1 MNREQAEALIQKQ
14 IAPEILQGVP
24 QGSIFMQLARK
35 LPNMT
40 SNQTVLSVLDTLPLA
55 YFVNGDTGFK
65 GVSKAAWDNVYLYAE
80 ELAVIVPIPEAVIA
94 DASYDIIGEVK
105 PRIIEAINAR
115 VDEAVIYDIG
125 RPKLWPVGIIGQA
138 RNAGNAVTAGADM
151 YATTLGE
158 NGLFAKVE
166 EAGYAVNGVVS
177 DLTMKAKL
185 RGIRTKDG
193 QPIFTHTMQEKNNY
207 ALDGVPMF
215 FPLSRAGKDAA
226 LMIAGDFSQAVY
238 AIREDIEFKILDQ
251 AIIQDPQTKQ
261 IVYNLAQQ
269 DMIAIR
275 VRFRMGWALP
285 NFATLAN
292 QDRLAVPFAYIAP
305 GDANQG
311 TQLVTLTITEDGT
324 KVISG
329 ATVEINGQRFKA
341 SKQGKVTAQL
351 SAGVYAVKAK
361 ATDRQDA
368 TAVIEVAAAP
378 VEKTLT
384 LPAKA

>member
-1 MNREQAEALIQKQ
+1 
-14 IAPEILQGVP
+14 
-24 QGSIFMQLARK
+24 
-35 LPNMT
+35 
-40 SNQTVLSVLDTLPLA
+40 
-55 YFVNGDTGFK
+55 
-65 GVSKAAWDNVYLYAE
+65 
-80 ELAVIVPIPEAVIA
+80 
-94 DASYDIIGEVK
+94 
-105 PRIIEAINAR
+105 
-115 VDEAVIYDIG
+115 
-125 RPKLWPVGIIGQA
+125 
-138 RNAGNAVTAGADM
+138 
-151 YATTLGE
+151 
-158 NGLFAKVE
+158 
-166 EAGYAVNGVVS
+166 
-177 DLTMKAKL
+177 MKAKL

-193 QPIFTHTMQEKNNY
+193 QPLFTHTMQEKNNY

-215 FPLSRAGKDAA
+215 FPLSRTGKDAA

-311 TQLVTLTITEDGT
+311 TQLVTLTITEDGA
-324 KVISG
+324 KAIAG

-341 SKQGKVTAQL
+341 TKQGKVTAQL

-361 ATDRQDA
+361 AADRQDA

-378 VEKTLT
+378 VEQTLT